1 MSLSTNAAGG
11 EPPMWRPTGP
21 DHQSTPPAGGQAVG
35 RRRARQTRIEVRVKP
50 GAFEYHVP
58 SSVSEAVETLASLTE
73 TSEAK
78 LLAGGQ
84 SLIPLMNMRLS
95 RPDHLIDLGR
105 IPGLQEI
112 SVDATAVS
120 VGSMVTQR
128 SVETSRAVAEANPLL
143 ATAVRSIAH
152 FQIRE
157 RGTIGGSVAHA
168 DPSAELPLLAVVLAA
183 TIDAQ
188 GPGGARTVS
197 ANDFFLSFLTTA
209 LEEEEVVTAIRFRA
223 LEPAEGWGFSEFS
236 RRRGDFALV
245 AAAATATLVDGA
257 YASTTLGFSGV
268 ADVPRLVAGVN
279 DVALGEKPSPLL
291 WRELAG
297 LAAES
302 VRPTADAHASAD
314 DRRDLMRHLGAEVL
328 KAATERAL
336 RPDRHGGRNR
346 VEPDPLQ
353 YP

>member
-1 MSLSTNAAGG
+1 MDVYQTWTSQ
-11 EPPMWRPTGP
+11 PHPFR
-21 DHQSTPPAGGQAVG
+21 GGQALG
-35 RRRARQTRIEVRVKP
+35 RRSARQTRIEVRVKP

-58 SSVSEAVETLASLTE
+58 SSVSEAVEILGSLTA

-95 RPDHLIDLGR
+95 RPDHLIDLRR
-105 IPGLQEI
+105 IAGLQEM
-112 SVDATAVS
+112 SVDATSIS

-128 SVETSRAVAEANPLL
+128 SVENSRSVADANPLL

-152 FQIRE
+152 FPIRE
-157 RGTIGGSVAHA
+157 RGTIGGSLAHA
-168 DPSAELPLLAVVLAA
+168 DPSAELPLLALVLAA

-188 GPGGARTVS
+188 GPGGARAVA

-209 LEEEEVVTAIRFRA
+209 LEEEEVITAIRFRA
-223 LEPAEGWGFSEFS
+223 LTPEEGWGFSEFS

-245 AAAATATLVDGA
+245 AAAATATMVDGA
-257 YASTTLGFSGV
+257 YESITLGFSGV
-268 ADVPRLVAGVN
+268 ADVPRLFEGAS

-291 WRELAG
+291 WQELARR
-297 LAAES
+297 ATDS
-302 VRPTADAHASAD
+302 VQPTADAHANTE
-314 DRRDLMRHLGAEVL
+314 DRRDLMRHLSVGVL
-328 KAATERAL
+328 RAATERAL
-336 RPDRHGGRNR
+336 RPDRHGGRSR